1 MDRKSLDEIFGT
13 QSKKKSLDEIFGRK
27 AELSLTDEQKAQ
39 IEDNIKAY
47 EDKHK
52 DALIESDIVRKPVA
66 LMQGVSNAG
75 LNPAGYVA
83 RALGVDTHP
92 LQAKDASERMLEKA
106 GQYGYDAAAL
116 ANIGGLAKGAGY
128 LGKGNSVA
136 SNVAQSVLAPNVLEA
151 TAAATGGGL
160 LEGVLNPRNDFER
173 ALANITGAFIP
184 SAISGSAA
192 KNVQAIKGGLDNVL
206 NNNKAVRSVSKGI
219 RLDDDVA
226 TKVYNETPAVKN
238 SLNDEVYNALDKAT
252 GSRVNIDEKLNIAK
266 SNYGQYMEHYGLNPV
281 NEQPLN
287 PQNWSPYQKDVWAN
301 AIKEAD
307 YMTTAPKGTV
317 AHANEIKKYIAKEL
331 GLENAK
337 AASNKTYPLGQ
348 LKGEIDRIMATNSD
362 IKRLDEGF
370 ASAKRLEEMYS
381 LGKSAKPATQA
392 PNFKTND
399 EKQAWIKGFQDKLT
413 SDIQTDKNFAK
424 DVRNAENVLKKAMD
438 KDKFDELMST
448 VNRIKKE
455 YSRAESLGNKAA
467 RKLDMPV
474 SGDRPFWRE
483 ALESFGSKV
492 GTVVDKTTGIV
503 TKRGDIREANAFL
516 NPLAENITTRAGLTG
531 GLKKGGSASTR
542 QLLIDLLNKE

>member
-83 RALGVDTHP
+83 RALGVDTQP

-106 GQYGYDAAAL
+106 GQYGYDAAVL

-128 LGKGNSVA
+128 LGTGNSVA
-136 SNVAQSVLAPNVLEA
+136 SKVAQSVLAPNVLEA

-160 LEGVLNPRNDFER
+160 LEGALNPRNDFER

-184 SAISGSAA
+184 SAISGSTA

-438 KDKFDELMST
+438 KDKFDDLMST

-474 SGDRPFWRE
+474 TGERPFWRE
-483 ALESFGSKV
+483 AIESAGSQV
-492 GTVVDKTTGIV
+492 GTAIDKTTGIV

-516 NPLAENITTRAGLTG
+516 NPSAENITTRAGMTG
-531 GLKKGGSASTR
+531 GLKKGGSASAR